1 MKLRELFRVPPH
13 WARTKA
19 GRRLARLDRGT
30 VLDYADEAA
39 AGVWKALE
47 AYRRDPESYLL
58 VDAEH
63 GLQTL
68 LGAVDALRDRT

>member
-19 GRRLARLDRGT
+19 AKRLAQLDRGA
-30 VLDYADEAA
+30 VLDYAVAA
-39 AGVWKALE
+39 HDGVWRTLE
-47 AYRRDPESYLL
+47 AYSKDPESYLL
-58 VDAEH
+58 VDAEQ

-68 LGAVDALRDRT
+68 LGAVDALRARS